1 MGGQWGQHEKLGSC
15 SIHCPVLLPITTR
28 KSFYN
33 EDAVMHLF
41 SLELFSSFSLPLG
54 QKPQRGMQGPA
65 SSDTSYFPAASTHT
79 TALQTAC
86 EINCLHSQTLIA
98 LNLASGLLPR
108 MSLPYFSTRPTLL
121 LTFEDPAQAS
131 LPPGSPPSYLLTH
144 FPPNAG
150 LGNIFWAPRVSSA
163 DPTMVLVSGLAFSSA
178 YVQKMSFTSFS

>member
-1 MGGQWGQHEKLGSC
+1 
-15 SIHCPVLLPITTR
+15 
-28 KSFYN
+28 
-33 EDAVMHLF
+33 MHLF

-54 QKPQRGMQGPA
+54 QIPQRGMQGPA
-65 SSDTSYFPAASTHT
+65 SPDTCYFPAASTHT

-86 EINCLHSQTLIA
+86 EINCLHSQILIA
-98 LNLASGLLPR
+98 LNLASVL
-108 MSLPYFSTRPTLL
+108 LPYFSTRPALL

-163 DPTMVLVSGLAFSSA
+163 EPTIVLVACLPFSPA
-178 YVQKMSFTSFS
+178 CVQKMSFTSFS